1 MMRGFIATLLS
12 LVASTAI
19 AEVTEIRAA
28 QQYGLSYLALM
39 LMEDG
44 KLVEK
49 EAERAGIGPVKV
61 SWVKLGNSNAMN
73 DALLSGS
80 LDFAS
85 GGVPNLV
92 TLWAKTR
99 NTPSEVRGVAALND
113 MPVELVTSNPAVK
126 TILDFTE
133 RDKIAVTAIKISTQ
147 ALLLQ
152 MAAAKEWGQENFSKL
167 DSLTVS
173 MPHPEAMNALYA
185 GAITAHFS
193 SPPFQYTE
201 VKHAGVHRVLN
212 SYDILGGKAT
222 FNLVWTTRAFHD
234 ANPRAYA
241 AFLSALEAATASI
254 RGDKRAAAE
263 SYIRMT
269 GTKETVD
276 ELVAMLTDPDVE
288 MTTTPHRVMRTAE
301 FMNAV
306 GTIKAKPADWRDLW
320 FPEIHPRGGS

>member
-1 MMRGFIATLLS
+1 MLRAFIAAVLS
-12 LVASTAI
+12 VVSSAAI
-19 AEVTEIRAA
+19 AEVSEVRAA

-39 LMEDG
+39 MMEDG

-49 EAERAGIGPVKV
+49 EAERAGGGPLKV
-61 SWVKLGNSNAMN
+61 LWVKLGNPNAMN

-126 TILDFTE
+126 TIRDFSE
-133 RDKIAVTAIKISTQ
+133 KDKIAVTAIKISTQ

-152 MAAAKEWGQENFSKL
+152 MAAAREWGQENFGKL

-193 SPPFQYTE
+193 SPPFQYAE
-201 VKHAGVHRVLN
+201 VKHTGVHRVLN

-222 FNLVWTTRAFHD
+222 FNLVWTTR
-234 ANPRAYA
+234 
-241 AFLSALEAATASI
+241 
-254 RGDKRAAAE
+254 
-263 SYIRMT
+263 
-269 GTKETVD
+269 
-276 ELVAMLTDPDVE
+276 
-288 MTTTPHRVMRTAE
+288 
-301 FMNAV
+301 
-306 GTIKAKPADWRDLW
+306 
-320 FPEIHPRGGS
+320 

>member
-1 MMRGFIATLLS
+1 MMRGFIAAVLS
-12 LVASTAI
+12 VISSAAI
-19 AEVTEIRAA
+19 AEVSEVRAA

-39 LMEDG
+39 MMEDG

-49 EAERAGIGPVKV
+49 EAERAGIAPLKV
-61 SWVKLGNSNAMN
+61 SWVKLGNPNAMN

-126 TILDFTE
+126 TIRDFSE
-133 RDKIAVTAIKISTQ
+133 KDKIAVTAIKISTQ

-152 MAAAKEWGQENFSKL
+152 MAAAREWGQENFGKL

-193 SPPFQYTE
+193 SPPFQYQE
-201 VKHAGVHRVLN
+201 VKRAGIRRVLKN
-212 SYDILGGKAT
+212 YDILGGKAT

-234 ANPRAYA
+234 ANPKVYA
-241 AFLSALEAATASI
+241 AFLSALEAATEAI
-254 RGDKRAAAE
+254 RRDKRAAAE
-263 SYIRMT
+263 SYIRIT
-269 GTKETVD
+269 GTKETIE
-276 ELVAMLTDPDVE
+276 ELVAMLDDPDVE
-288 MTTTPHRVMRTAE
+288 MTTTPHRTMRTAE
-301 FMNAV
+301 FMSAV
-306 GTIKAKPADWRDLW
+306 GTIKVKPADWRDMW
-320 FPEIHPRGGS
+320 FPEIHDRDGS

>member
-1 MMRGFIATLLS
+1 MRAIIAALLS
-12 LVASTAI
+12 LVSSAAMADVS
-19 AEVTEIRAA
+19 EIRAA
-28 QQYGLSYLALM
+28 QQYGLSYLPLM
-39 LMEDG
+39 MMEDG

-49 EAERAGIGPVKV
+49 EAERAGIPGLKV

-99 NTPSEVRGVAALND
+99 NTPMEVRGAAALND
-113 MPVELVTSNPAVK
+113 MPVELVTNNPAVK
-126 TILDFTE
+126 TIRDFTE
-133 RDKIAVTAIKISTQ
+133 KDKIAVTAIKISTQ

-152 MAAAKEWGQENFSKL
+152 MAAAKEWGQDNFGKL

-173 MPHPEAMNALYA
+173 MPHPEAVNALYA

-193 SPPFQYTE
+193 SPPFQYQE
-201 VKHAGVHRVLN
+201 VKHPGVHRVLN

-234 ANPRAYA
+234 ANPKAYA
-241 AFLSALEAATASI
+241 AFLAALESAGQAI
-254 RGDKRAAAE
+254 GRDKRAAAE
-263 SYIRMT
+263 TYIRMT
-269 GTKETVD
+269 GTKESVD
-276 ELVAMLTDPDVE
+276 ELVAMLSDPNVE
-288 MTTTPHRVMRTAE
+288 MTTTPHKTMQTAE
-301 FMNAV
+301 FMNVV
-306 GTIKAKPADWRDLW
+306 GTIKVKPKDWKDLW
-320 FPEIHPRGGS
+320 FPEIQSRDGS

>member
-1 MMRGFIATLLS
+1 MRAIIAALLS
-12 LVASTAI
+12 LVSSAAMADVS
-19 AEVTEIRAA
+19 EIRAA
-28 QQYGLSYLALM
+28 QQYGLSYLPLM
-39 LMEDG
+39 MMEDG

-49 EAERAGIGPVKV
+49 EAERAGIAGLKV

-99 NTPSEVRGVAALND
+99 NTPMEVRGAAALND
-113 MPVELVTSNPAVK
+113 MPVELVTNNPAVK
-126 TILDFTE
+126 TIRDFTE
-133 RDKIAVTAIKISTQ
+133 KDKIAVTAIKISTQ

-152 MAAAKEWGQENFSKL
+152 MAAAKEWGQDNFGKL

-173 MPHPEAMNALYA
+173 MPHPEAVNALYA

-193 SPPFQYTE
+193 SPPFQYQE
-201 VKHAGVHRVLN
+201 VKHAGVRRVLN

-234 ANPRAYA
+234 ANPKAYA
-241 AFLSALEAATASI
+241 AFLAALESAGQAI
-254 RGDKRAAAE
+254 GRDKRAAAE
-263 SYIRMT
+263 TYIRMT
-269 GTKETVD
+269 GTKESVD
-276 ELVAMLTDPDVE
+276 ELVAMLSDPNVE
-288 MTTTPHRVMRTAE
+288 MTTTPHKTMQTAE
-301 FMNAV
+301 FMNVV
-306 GTIKAKPADWRDLW
+306 GTIKVKPKDWKDLW
-320 FPEIHPRGGS
+320 FPEIQSRDGS

>member
-1 MMRGFIATLLS
+1 LS
-12 LVASTAI
+12 LVASAAM

-28 QQYGLSYLALM
+28 QQYGLSYLPLM
-39 LMEDG
+39 MMEDG
-44 KLVEK
+44 KLVQQ
-49 EAERAGIGPVKV
+49 EAERAGIPGLKV
-61 SWVKLGNSNAMN
+61 TWVKLGNSNAMN

-99 NTPSEVRGVAALND
+99 NTPMEVRGAAALND
-113 MPVELVTSNPAVK
+113 MPVELVTNNPAVK
-126 TILDFTE
+126 TIRDFTE
-133 RDKIAVTAIKISTQ
+133 KDKIAVTAIKISTQ

-152 MAAAKEWGQENFSKL
+152 MAAAKEWGQENFGKL

-193 SPPFQYTE
+193 SPPFQYQE
-201 VKHAGVHRVLN
+201 VKHPGVHRVLN

-234 ANPRAYA
+234 ANPKAYA
-241 AFLSALEAATASI
+241 AFLSALESASQAI
-254 RGDKRAAAE
+254 ARDKRAAAE
-263 SYIRMT
+263 TYIRMT
-269 GTKETVD
+269 GTKESAD
-276 ELVAMLTDPDVE
+276 ELVAMLADPNVE
-288 MTTTPHRVMRTAE
+288 MTTTPHKTLRTAE
-301 FMNAV
+301 FMNVV
-306 GTIKAKPADWRDLW
+306 GTTKVKPKDWKDLW
-320 FPEIHPRGGS
+320 FPEIQSREGS

>member
-1 MMRGFIATLLS
+1 MMRI
-12 LVASTAI
+12 AI
-19 AEVTEIRAA
+19 AAVVSLASSVALAEVSEIRAA

-39 LMEDG
+39 MMEDG

-61 SWVKLGNSNAMN
+61 SWAKLGNPNAMN
-73 DALLSGS
+73 DALLSGG

-99 NTPSEVRGVAALND
+99 KTPNEVRGVAALND

-126 TILDFTE
+126 TIRDFTE
-133 RDKIAVTAIKISTQ
+133 KDKIAVTAIKISTQ

-152 MAAAKEWGQENFSKL
+152 MAAATEWGQPNFGKL
-167 DSLTVS
+167 DTLTVS

-193 SPPFQYTE
+193 SPPFQYQE
-201 VKHAGVHRVLN
+201 VKRPGIRRILSN
-212 SYDILGGKAT
+212 YDILGGKAT
-222 FNLVWTTRAFHD
+222 FNVVWTTRAFHD
-234 ANPRAYA
+234 ANPKLFA
-241 AFLSALEAATASI
+241 AFLSALESATESI
-254 RGDKRAAAE
+254 RRDKRAAAE
-263 SYIRMT
+263 AYIRMT

-276 ELVAMLTDPDVE
+276 ELVAMLADPNVE
-288 MTTTPHRVMRTAE
+288 MTTTPHRIMRTAE
-301 FMNAV
+301 FMHAI

-320 FPEIHPRGGS
+320 FPEIHGRDGS

>member
-1 MMRGFIATLLS
+1 MMRAFIAAVLLVVS
-12 LVASTAI
+12 SAAF
-19 AEVTEIRAA
+19 AEVSEIRAA

-39 LMEDG
+39 MMEDG

-49 EAERAGIGPVKV
+49 EAERAGIAPLKV
-61 SWVKLGNSNAMN
+61 LWVKLGNPNAMN

-126 TILDFTE
+126 TIRDFSE
-133 RDKIAVTAIKISTQ
+133 KDKIAVTAIKISTQ

-152 MAAAKEWGQENFSKL
+152 MAAAREWGQENFAKL

-193 SPPFQYTE
+193 SPPFQYQE
-201 VKHAGVHRVLN
+201 VKRAGIRRVLKN
-212 SYDILGGKAT
+212 YEILGGKAT

-234 ANPRAYA
+234 ANPKVYA
-241 AFLSALEAATASI
+241 AFLSALEAATEAI
-254 RGDKRAAAE
+254 RRDKRAAAE
-263 SYIRMT
+263 TYIRLT
-269 GTKETVD
+269 GTKETIE
-276 ELVAMLTDPDVE
+276 ELVAMLDDPDVE
-288 MTTTPHRVMRTAE
+288 MTTTPHRTMRTAE
-301 FMNAV
+301 FMSMV
-306 GTIKAKPADWRDLW
+306 GTIKVKPADWRDMW
-320 FPEIHPRGGS
+320 FPEIHGRDGS